1 MGRRILGNY
10 PSVGEIGTTQ
20 YCKEV
25 AIKGRGMFVKEL
37 LIHWNEQDPKYRPEN
52 TESICGKVAVL
63 RNQPLA
69 EFQLSFLHIY

>member
-1 MGRRILGNY
+1 M
-10 PSVGEIGTTQ
+10 GEIGTTQ

-37 LIHWNEQDPKYRPEN
+37 LIHWNEQDPKYMYRPEN

-63 RNQPLA
+63 M
-69 EFQLSFLHIY
+69 